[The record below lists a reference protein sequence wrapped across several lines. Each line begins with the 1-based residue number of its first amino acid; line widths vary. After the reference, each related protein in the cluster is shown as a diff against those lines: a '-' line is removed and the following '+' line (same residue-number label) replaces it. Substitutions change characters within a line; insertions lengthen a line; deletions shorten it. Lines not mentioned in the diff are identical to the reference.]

1 MTDETRL
8 CPDCGA
14 GYAGEDNYCRQCGMY
29 VAALRTLP
37 VPASQ
42 PQARAVEPVR
52 AALPAPVKKAAAA
65 IAVGTALQV
74 GLGLAGK
81 YMARQAAKQAVSAV
95 KPKGRAVPAKAAAK
109 PGRAVAEPARAVT
122 EPASA
127 SAVSETL
134 IIRRVW
140 VRRD

>member
-1 MTDETRL
+1 MTDETLL

-37 VPASQ
+37 VAAAPAA
-42 PQARAVEPVR
+42 PATRAIEPVR
-52 AALPAPVKKAAAA
+52 PSLPAPVKKAAAA

-74 GLGLAGK
+74 GFGLAGK
-81 YMARQAAKQAVSAV
+81 YMARQAAKQAVSVV
-95 KPKGRAVPAKAAAK
+95 KPKGRATPAK
-109 PGRAVAEPARAVT
+109 RATEPASVVP

>member
-14 GYAGEDNYCRQCGMY
+14 GYAAEDNYCRQCGMY

-37 VPASQ
+37 VPAA
-42 PQARAVEPVR
+42 PPVARVVEPAR
-52 AALPAPVKKAAAA
+52 PGLPAPVKKAAAA
-65 IAVGTALQV
+65 VAVGTALQV

-81 YMARQAAKQAVSAV
+81 YMARQAARQAVSAV
-95 KPKGRAVPAKAAAK
+95 KPKARPARTA
-109 PGRAVAEPARAVT
+109 AEPARAVAD
-122 EPASA
+122 PANGSPA
-127 SAVSETL
+127 AISETL